1 MKIVAL
7 DVGKFKSVFIV
18 RVAGGKVAD
27 RYGKIAT
34 TAGAIHD
41 LLVEEQPDRLVLE
54 IGPCAGWICDLAA
67 VLEIERQVANVGDE
81 RWRWVNI
88 KKKTDRADAL
98 KMAELSEMNRLPLVA
113 MPAGEIR
120 AWRSLIQYRA
130 GLVARRTAIK
140 NTIRS
145 IYLCQGLQMS
155 RSSATWSKAG
165 LVDLNKDARPLSECD
180 RLNLW
185 RGQLHEELQQLASME
200 KNIEAVEAKLD
211 EIAAADKRVA
221 LVRTAP
227 FVGPRLGELVVAVLD
242 DAKRFKNRK
251 QVGAYAGL
259 TPRVWQSG
267 ESMRQGHISLMG
279 DPLLRAI
286 LTEVC
291 WLGIRRD
298 GWIKNT
304 YENVLRG
311 NEKRKK
317 VAIIAVARRL
327 LIRLWA
333 MLRDNTQWIEPLPQR
348 EAAMA

>member
-1 MKIVAL
+1 
-7 DVGKFKSVFIV
+7 
-18 RVAGGKVAD
+18 
-27 RYGKIAT
+27 
-34 TAGAIHD
+34 
-41 LLVEEQPDRLVLE
+41 
-54 IGPCAGWICDLAA
+54 
-67 VLEIERQVANVGDE
+67 
-81 RWRWVNI
+81 
-88 KKKTDRADAL
+88 
-98 KMAELSEMNRLPLVA
+98 
-113 MPAGEIR
+113 
-120 AWRSLIQYRA
+120 
-130 GLVARRTAIK
+130 
-140 NTIRS
+140 
-145 IYLCQGLQMS
+145 
-155 RSSATWSKAG
+155 
-165 LVDLNKDARPLSECD
+165 
-180 RLNLW
+180 
-185 RGQLHEELQQLASME
+185 LHEELQQLASME